1 MLNDR
6 RLFVIKMSAPAA
18 RATHAQGFRTLTH
31 NIPGVPFRDLSRLTL
46 NAAPIAVALSTLT
59 GLVVHANPAF
69 HALFDLP
76 TQMQPEGMDL
86 TTLCSN
92 DAAAILGE
100 SVARDGQTRHC
111 ELEMQCG
118 ERGLHRILCV
128 VSRVDNDQGT
138 PVWLAWA
145 CLELQSQRLVGQQ
158 RLHEL
163 HHLLDVQHLARH
175 GSWQVRM
182 DSEDL
187 KTNPMVWSP
196 ALSQFLGQP
205 PQITER
211 PVAGFLQHLH
221 PQDRAGWLAMLQQA
235 ITSSEPCRHI
245 YRLISRDGVT
255 LTMRSHS
262 RCVSRQ
268 PGRTGAI
275 IGVEQDLTEIIELQ
289 EKLTRSTLLLNTA
302 IETNGEPLYAVDRSL
317 RYICFNA
324 AYCDSMRRDR
334 RQEPVLGER
343 VAAGP
348 SGNRQQRRTH
358 DHLRRALTG
367 QQVVHAASTSADDS
381 ETEHCDRDVVY
392 QPLLDQSGEITGVMV
407 TQTAARPPSRQRLS
421 RHWQD

>member
-1 MLNDR
+1 
-6 RLFVIKMSAPAA
+6 MSP
-18 RATHAQGFRTLTH
+18 
-31 NIPGVPFRDLSRLTL
+31 RDLSRLTL
-46 NAAPIAVALSTLT
+46 NAAPMAVALSTLT
-59 GLVVHANPAF
+59 GSVAHANPTF
-69 HALFDLP
+69 HALFGLH
-76 TQMQPEGMDL
+76 THMQAEGMNL
-86 TTLCSN
+86 PTLCSN

-128 VSRVDNDQGT
+128 VSRVDNDHGT

-163 HHLLDVQHLARH
+163 HHLLDAQQLARY
-175 GSWQVRM
+175 GSWQVRV

-196 ALSQFLGQP
+196 ALSQLLGQP
-205 PQITER
+205 PQIEER

-221 PQDRAGWLAMLQQA
+221 PQDRPGWLAMLQQT
-235 ITSSEPCRHI
+235 ITSREHCRHV

-262 RCVSRQ
+262 HCVSRQ
-268 PGRTGAI
+268 SGRSATI

-302 IETNGEPLYAVDRSL
+302 AEAHGEPLYAVDRSL
-317 RYICFNA
+317 RYICFNV
-324 AYCDSMRRDR
+324 AYCDSMRRNHG
-334 RQEPVLGER
+334 QEPALGER

-381 ETEHCDRDVVY
+381 EAEHCDRDVVY
-392 QPLLDQSGEITGVMV
+392 QPLLDESGEITGVMV
-407 TQTAARPPSRQRLS
+407 TQTAARPPSSQRPP